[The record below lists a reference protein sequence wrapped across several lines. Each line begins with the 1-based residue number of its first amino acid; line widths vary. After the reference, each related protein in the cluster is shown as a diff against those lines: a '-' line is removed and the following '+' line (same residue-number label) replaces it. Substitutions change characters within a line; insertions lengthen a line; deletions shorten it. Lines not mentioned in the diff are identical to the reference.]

1 MVNKVTLIG
10 NLGADPELK
19 ELGDTNA
26 LVNMRV
32 ATTTRLWNKDKQERT
47 EQTEWHQVV
56 CFGGLAKTCA
66 KFLSKGRQVYVEGRI
81 QTRKWQD
88 KEGNDRYSTE
98 IVANEVSFLGKKEA
112 AQGTGDSSR
121 DELVW

>member
-19 ELGDTNA
+19 ELGETNA
-26 LVNMRV
+26 VCNMRV
-32 ATTTRLWNKDKQERT
+32 ATTTRLWSKEKQERT
-47 EQTEWHQVV
+47 ETTEWHSVV
-56 CFGGLAKTCA
+56 CFGGLAKTCHQY
-66 KFLSKGRQVYVEGRI
+66 LSKGRQVYLEGRI

-98 IVANEVSFLGKKEA
+98 IVADEVSFLGKKEA
-112 AQGTGDSSR
+112 GERTSSPPSGGPA
-121 DELVW
+121 W